1 MLDNAV
7 KSPFNNG
14 NGLGGGTFVAARKKK
29 KKKKNDTFNVES
41 LNNSFFGI
49 FDELAN
55 VVSSELRAM
64 ERAKR
69 ANITFNSRF

>member
-1 MLDNAV
+1 MIDNAV

-14 NGLGGGTFVAARKKK
+14 NGLGSGTFVASRKKK
-29 KKKKNDTFNVES
+29 KKRSDNSTDIGS
-41 LNNSFFGI
+41 LNINFFGI

>member
-1 MLDNAV
+1 MIDNAV

-14 NGLGGGTFVAARKKK
+14 NGLGGGTFVASRKKK
-29 KKKKNDTFNVES
+29 KKRSDNSTDIGS
-41 LNNSFFGI
+41 LNINFFGI